1 MKRLSTGMRAQREN
15 KMPNSRF
22 LEGTTIGEIGMNS
35 DSKSRNRQTECIF
48 YGLSGRSLRRLSI
61 AALAII
67 AALAPLRRS
76 DAQNPTAGHTEQKWV
91 GTWATAPQAATP
103 ARVPSF
109 HNQTLRLIV
118 HTSVS
123 GKKVRVRLSNTFG
136 DQPVLIGAAH
146 IARRASEANVDASS
160 DRKVTFEG
168 RESKTI
174 PPGGLVVSDAVD
186 LDVPALS
193 DLAIS
198 LFLPEAT
205 SAKTVH
211 ILAKQTSYMSAENS
225 GDVTAAAEFPT
236 PTKIDTWPF
245 LTGVDVAASAHRG
258 AIVAFGS
265 STTDGDGSTDDENHR
280 WPDVLAER
288 LQKSGGA
295 NADLGVL
302 NEGIIGNR
310 LLSDSHSPG
319 QAGGPFGATLERYG
333 DALGQAGLARYQRD
347 VLDQA
352 GARYVVLVLGINDI
366 LFPGQFIP
374 ASESVTAQNLI
385 DGNRKLLTRAHEKGI
400 RVIETTIPPFEDAT
414 FQNPVIKFST
424 PEKEKVRQQ
433 VNAWIRSSREF
444 DGVIDFDE
452 VLRDPSHP
460 ARLLPKYDAGDH
472 LHANDAGYIASA
484 NAIRL
489 ALFREH

>member
-1 MKRLSTGMRAQREN
+1 
-15 KMPNSRF
+15 
-22 LEGTTIGEIGMNS
+22 MNS
-35 DSKSRNRQTECIF
+35 EIKPRNRQIERMF
-48 YGLSGRSLRRLSI
+48 YRFGGRLARRLL
-61 AALAII
+61 AAGLLPAVLALA
-67 AALAPLRRS
+67 LLRPA
-76 DAQNPTAGHTEQKWV
+76 DAQDSAAGHNGRQWV
-91 GTWATAPQAATP
+91 GTWATAPQAAMPTG
-103 ARVPSF
+103 VPTF
-109 HNQTLRLIV
+109 RNQTLRMIV
-118 HTSVS
+118 HTSVG
-123 GKKVRVRLSNTFG
+123 GKKARIRVSNTFG

-146 IARRASEANVDASS
+146 IARRASGADVDVSS

-168 RESKTI
+168 RESTTI
-174 PPGGLVVSDAVD
+174 PAGSLAISDAVD

-211 ILAKQTSYMSAENS
+211 ILAKQTSYVSAENS
-225 GDVTAAAEFPT
+225 GDVSAAAEFPK

-245 LTGVDVAASAHRG
+245 LTGVDVVASAHGG

-265 STTDGDGSTDDENHR
+265 STTDGDGSTDDANHR

-288 LQKSGGA
+288 LQKSGGT
-295 NADLGVL
+295 NAELGVL

-310 LLSDSHSPG
+310 LLSDGHSPR
-319 QAGGPFGATLERYG
+319 QTGGPFGATLERYG

-352 GARYVVLVLGINDI
+352 GVRYVVLVLGINDI

-374 ASESVTAQNLI
+374 ASETVTAQRLI
-385 DGNRKLLTRAHEKGI
+385 DGNRQLLTRAHQKGI

-460 ARLLPKYDAGDH
+460 ARLLPQYDAGDH